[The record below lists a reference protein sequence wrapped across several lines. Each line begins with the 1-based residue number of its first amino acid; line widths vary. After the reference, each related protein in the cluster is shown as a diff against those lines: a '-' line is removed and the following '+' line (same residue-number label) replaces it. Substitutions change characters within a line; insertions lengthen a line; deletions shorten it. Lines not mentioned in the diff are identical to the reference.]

1 MTVVVAVVATGWIVV
16 RDRGDDGL
24 SGPCADVH
32 EGHATAMWDPTMADE
47 MTESG
52 CPWPYEPFVPESV
65 DGDSDGSGSDA
76 PASDA
81 PFEAHLY
88 ADVWTAISGSE
99 VGVCQVAARTDGSV
113 PGRAF
118 GFAYEIAP
126 NGCPDGVAVG
136 VIVVD
141 EFATE
146 ADRDAAARVTAD
158 QWPAL
163 VLGRWVI
170 GLEGDAEA
178 VRPALEDLGAQPVG

>member
-1 MTVVVAVVATGWIVV
+1 MAVAVAVAVVGWIVV
-16 RDRGDDGL
+16 RDRGGDDL
-24 SGPCADVH
+24 SGPCGDAH

-47 MTESG
+47 MTDAG

-65 DGDSDGSGSDA
+65 DTGGEGSAA
-76 PASDA
+76 PALDA
-81 PFEAHLY
+81 PFEAHHY
-88 ADVWTAISGSE
+88 ADVWTAISDSE

-113 PGRAF
+113 PGRSF

-141 EFATE
+141 EFATQ